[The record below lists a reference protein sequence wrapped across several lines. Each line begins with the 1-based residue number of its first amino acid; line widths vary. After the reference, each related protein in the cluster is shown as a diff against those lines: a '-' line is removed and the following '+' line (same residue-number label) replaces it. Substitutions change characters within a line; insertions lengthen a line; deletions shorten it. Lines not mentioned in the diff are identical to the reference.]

1 MDVVVVNDVARD
13 EVGFTDTDEFFIFK
27 MQGEVLHVPVSDRTE
42 VVEKLLTLG
51 KRKGDI
57 FYLFIFSAISCALI
71 ASSIVTSGASFPSR
85 QFMKWVFN

>member
-1 MDVVVVNDVARD
+1 VRKAEDKITYEASIRRATKRMKEGVKDVVV
-13 EVGFTDTDEFFIFK
+13 I
-27 MQGEVLHVPVSDRTE
+27 
-42 VVEKLLTLG
+42 LG